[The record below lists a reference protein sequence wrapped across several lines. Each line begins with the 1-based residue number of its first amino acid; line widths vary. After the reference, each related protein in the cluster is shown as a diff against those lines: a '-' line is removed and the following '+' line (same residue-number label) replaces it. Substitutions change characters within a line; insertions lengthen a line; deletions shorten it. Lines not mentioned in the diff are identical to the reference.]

1 MKIFETIDNCRICHS
16 TDIVTFMDLGDQPPA
31 NSLRAE
37 LNEELPEVPLQL
49 VHCAKCSAVQ
59 LSATVDPKFLFSHY
73 VWVTGTSK
81 TAHEYSKYFSSNVLK
96 RSSKNE
102 TPFVVEIASNDGT
115 FLKDFAEKGCKVLG
129 VDPAKNIAE
138 IASKAGVPTLADFFN
153 MATADVIKEQY
164 GNADIVFARNVIPHV
179 KEIHSIINGIAELLK
194 EDGLGVI
201 EFHYSQIILDELH
214 YDSIYHEHLFFYSLK
229 SIMYLLKEY
238 GLKPFDLT
246 KSPISGGSLV
256 IYFSK
261 DQREKSVELK
271 EALIL
276 EENNKTN
283 ELKTWQDFATVCA
296 VHAKDL
302 KDKVKKHKEKGVII
316 GYGASARSSTML
328 NYAGLNCEVIDYII
342 DKNPLKHGR
351 YTPGTNIPI
360 ISFEEG
366 KELFDKCASIL
377 LLAWNFEKEITEEL
391 RANGYTGSIIV
402 PLPNKIR
409 VK

>member
-1 MKIFETIDNCRICHS
+1 MKIFEKIENCRICKS
-16 TDIVTFMDLGDQPPA
+16 NDIETFMDLTDQPPA
-31 NSLRAE
+31 NSLRKH
-37 LNEELPEVPLQL
+37 LNEELQNVPLEL
-49 VHCAKCSAVQ
+49 VYCSNCSTVQ
-59 LSATVDPKFLFSHY
+59 LSATVDPKYLFSHY

-81 TAHEYSKYFSSNVLK
+81 TAHEYSKFFSNNVLA
-96 RSSKNE
+96 RSKVE
-102 TPFVVEIASNDGT
+102 KPFVVEIASNDGT
-115 FLKDFAEKGCKVLG
+115 FLKDFATKGCQILG

-138 IASKAGVPTLADFFN
+138 MATQAGIPTMAEFFN
-153 MATADVIKEQY
+153 LYTAQLVKEKH

-179 KEIHSIINGIAELLK
+179 KEVHSIIEGIADLLK

-214 YDSIYHEHLFFYSLK
+214 YDSVYHEHLFFYSLQ
-229 SIMYLLKEY
+229 SMIYLLNEY

-246 KSPISGGSLV
+246 SSPISGGSLV

-261 DQREKSVELK
+261 NQRELTSELTNAIKKEKDNKINELQTWLDFAKACEKHAKELK
-271 EALIL
+271 SIVQEH
-276 EENNKTN
+276 KT
-283 ELKTWQDFATVCA
+283 
-296 VHAKDL
+296 
-302 KDKVKKHKEKGVII
+302 KGPVI

-328 NYAGLNCEVIDYII
+328 NYAGLNSEVIDCII

-366 KELFDKCASIL
+366 KKLFNKCGSIL

-402 PLPNKIR
+402 PLPNVTRIK
-409 VK
+409 

>member
-1 MKIFETIDNCRICHS
+1 MQIFETIQKCRICDS
-16 TDIVTFMDLGDQPPA
+16 ADIVTFMDLGDQPPA

-37 LNEELPEVPLQL
+37 LNEELPDVPLQL

-81 TAHEYSKYFSSNVLK
+81 TVHEYSKYFSSNVLK
-96 RSSKNE
+96 RSLQVEK
-102 TPFVVEIASNDGT
+102 PFVVEIASNDGT
-115 FLKDFAEKGCKVLG
+115 FLKDFVEKGCEILG

-138 IASKAGVPTLADFFN
+138 MATKEGVPTMADFFN
-153 MATADVIKEQY
+153 LDTANIIKKEY

-179 KEIHSIINGIAELLK
+179 KDVHSIINGIAELLK

-201 EFHYSQIILDELH
+201 EFHYSQIILNELH
-214 YDSIYHEHLFFYSLK
+214 YDSVYHEHLFFYSLK
-229 SIMYLLKEY
+229 SIIYLLKEY

-261 DQREKSVELK
+261 NQREQSVELK
-271 EALIL
+271 EALTL
-276 EENNKTN
+276 EEKNKTN
-283 ELKTWQDFATVCA
+283 EVQTWQEFATACSI
-296 VHAKDL
+296 HAKEL
-302 KDKVKKHKEKGVII
+302 KKIVKEYKQKGPII

-328 NYAGLNCEVIDYII
+328 NYAGLNSDVIDYVI

-360 ISFEEG
+360 ISFEQG
-366 KELFDKCASIL
+366 KELFDKCAAIL

-391 RANGYTGSIIV
+391 RANGYKGCIIV

-409 VK
+409 IK

>member
-1 MKIFETIDNCRICHS
+1 MQIFEEIKKCRICDS
-16 TDIVTFMDLGDQPPA
+16 KEIIKFMDLTDQPPA

-37 LNEELPEVPLQL
+37 LSENLQNVPLQL
-49 VHCAKCSAVQ
+49 VHCSNCSTVQ
-59 LSATVDPKFLFSHY
+59 LSATVDPKYLFSHY

-81 TAHEYSKYFSSNVLK
+81 TANEYSKFFSTNVIQRSNVEK
-96 RSSKNE
+96 
-102 TPFVVEIASNDGT
+102 PFVVEIASNDGT
-115 FLKDFAEKGCKVLG
+115 FLKDFAAKGCQILG

-138 IASKAGVPTLADFFN
+138 MATQAGVPTMAEFFN
-153 MATADVIKEQY
+153 LETAQIVKEKY
-164 GNADIVFARNVIPHV
+164 GSADIVFARNVIPHV
-179 KEIHSIINGIAELLK
+179 KEVHSIIEGIANLLK

-214 YDSIYHEHLFFYSLK
+214 YDSVYHEHLFFYSLQ
-229 SIMYLLKEY
+229 SMIYLLNQY
-238 GLKPFDLT
+238 DLKPFDLT
-246 KSPISGGSLV
+246 RSPISGGSLV

-261 DQREKSVELK
+261 NQRNQTTELTDALRDEK
-271 EALIL
+271 
-276 EENNKTN
+276 NNKTN
-283 ELKTWQDFATVCA
+283 ELQTWNDFAAACEK
-296 VHAKDL
+296 HAKQL
-302 KDKVKKHKEKGVII
+302 KSIVEEYKTKGPVI

-328 NYAGLNCEVIDYII
+328 NYAGLNNEVIDCII

-366 KELFDKCASIL
+366 KKLFNKCGSIL

-391 RANGYTGSIIV
+391 RSNGYNGSIIV
-402 PLPNKIR
+402 PLPSVIR